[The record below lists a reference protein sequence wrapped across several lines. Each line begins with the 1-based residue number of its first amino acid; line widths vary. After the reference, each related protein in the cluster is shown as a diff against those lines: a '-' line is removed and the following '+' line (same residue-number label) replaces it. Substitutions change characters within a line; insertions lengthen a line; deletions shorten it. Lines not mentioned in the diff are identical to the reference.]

1 MISYKDIR
9 RVRFGGTFDT
19 FALLWAMAAG
29 FLTLPMLYGVTKTGW
44 ILAATVAA
52 FGGLRLGWRVGEK
65 IRLKSRKGM
74 AGLEINSAIE
84 PEHDPDGVR
93 LGFIDE
99 SMRELS
105 IPLADLLGHA
115 MIVGQS
121 GVGKT
126 VMGEWLMF
134 QQIARGGGLLWID
147 GKLDP
152 DNLAKLHQMCAWCGR
167 ADDLLVV
174 NPGDPSMSNTYNPL
188 LDGDADEIA
197 SRCVSL
203 IPTAESNAGADYYR
217 QSATIAINTLVTAI
231 RTAGYAFD
239 FADLRALLTRPNALK
254 WLGAELKRQGHDD
267 EAVQFDLFLDQF
279 RSVDRKTG
287 AQVLDADGLRRTF
300 GGLGS
305 RLAQFGA
312 GQFGK
317 VMNTYAPDV
326 RIKDVVRQGKI
337 VYFMLPTMAKS
348 EAATAL
354 AKMAIANFR
363 SAVAAIQA
371 LPVAERPKRPFLGFF
386 DEAGSYVTQAWARM
400 FEQARSARIVMI
412 PAFQTRANLEVLGEE
427 LRAMVA
433 GNTLTKIFFK
443 PGEPDTAQWIAEMIG
458 KEMRVQRSATE
469 STTQSRRSANL
480 TDRMGRGATDA
491 ASGGRSTSESTTV
504 REDYKV
510 TPADLL
516 RLEKGECIVTWR
528 GHSVYHVQVPRV
540 TFDDAFVARAGR
552 FRVRRHAGDAAPAEG
567 LSITKR
573 PAAMR

>member
-1 MISYKDIR
+1 MISYKDVR
-9 RVRFGGTFDT
+9 EVRFGGTFDT
-19 FALLWAMAAG
+19 LGLLWAMAAG
-29 FLTLPMLYGVTKTGW
+29 FLTLPVLYGLTRSGW
-44 ILAATVAA
+44 MLAATVAA

-65 IRLKSRKGM
+65 IRLKARAG
-74 AGLEINSAIE
+74 AYGLEINSAVE
-84 PEHDPDGVR
+84 PEHDPAGVR

-99 SMRELS
+99 SMRELV
-105 IPLADLLGHA
+105 IPLADWLRHA

-126 VMGEWLMF
+126 VLGEWIMF
-134 QQIARGGGLLWID
+134 QQIANGGGLLWID

-152 DNLAKLHQMCAWCGR
+152 DNLAKLHLMCVWAGR
-167 ADDLLVV
+167 EDDLLVV
-174 NPGDPSMSNTYNPL
+174 NPGDPSMSNTYNPMI
-188 LDGDADEIA
+188 DGDADEVA

-217 QSATIAINTLVTAI
+217 QSATIAISTLVTAI

-239 FADLRALLTRPNALK
+239 FADLRVLLTRPGALK
-254 WLGAELKRQGHDD
+254 WLGAELKRQGHAD
-267 EAVQFDLFLDQF
+267 ESAQFDLFLDQF
-279 RSVDRKTG
+279 RSKDRKTG
-287 AQVLDADGLRRTF
+287 EQVLDADGLRRIF

-312 GQFGK
+312 GQFGL

-326 RIKDVVRQGKI
+326 RIKDAVREGKI

-354 AKMAIANFR
+354 AKMAIADFR
-363 SAVAAIQA
+363 SAVAAVQS
-371 LPVAERPKRPFLGFF
+371 LPVAERPARPFLGFF
-386 DEAGSYVTQAWARM
+386 DEAGSYVTQAWSRM
-400 FEQARSARIVMI
+400 FEQARSARLVMV
-412 PAFQTRANLEVLGEE
+412 PAFQTRANLEVLGQE

-433 GNTLTKIFFK
+433 GNTLTKVFFK
-443 PGEPDTAQWIAEMIG
+443 PGEPDTALWMADMIG
-458 KEMRVQRSATE
+458 KEMREQRSTSE
-469 STTQSRRSANL
+469 STSRSRRSANL

-491 ASGGRSTSESTTV
+491 ASGGRSTSESLTL

-510 TPADLL
+510 TPADLM

-540 TFDDAFVARAGR
+540 TFDDGFIARVGR
-552 FRVRRHAGDAAPAEG
+552 FQVQRHEGDATQADG
-567 LSITKR
+567 LNITKR